1 MWLDVWVHLWLYAW
15 KCDWDC
21 VWKCLSKCDKLS
33 AGVVHKKA
41 EVNQFQNM
49 QVTHQFPLT
58 QWVPRKEVESEIAC
72 CMLLCIRYSVFFKRM
87 LCILYFSQIDLVQDL
102 SLSGGIFGIQRG
114 LFGSLPFNSFSPVP
128 NDKLDFAVLQFKSL
142 TVQLFDSLAV

>member
-1 MWLDVWVHLWLYAW
+1 M
-15 KCDWDC
+15 
-21 VWKCLSKCDKLS
+21 
-33 AGVVHKKA
+33 HKKP

-87 LCILYFSQIDLVQDL
+87 QIALYSVFFSAQIDLVQDL

-128 NDKLDFAVLQFKSL
+128 NDKLDFAS
-142 TVQLFDSLAV
+142 TV